1 MPEVG
6 SWAGDVGSAGRAA
19 ACSIGALLC
28 ATAVLGADGPEGSVG
43 GCVCGRGEGSAP
55 LCWGCR
61 VGGAA
66 GVGAVGR
73 EWGDQCLK
81 AGEQWVRAVA
91 VLYG

>member
-43 GCVCGRGEGSAP
+43 GVCVWPWGGLSPSVLGVQS
-55 LCWGCR
+55 WGCSW
-61 VGGAA
+61 GGSS
-66 GVGAVGR
+66 
-73 EWGDQCLK
+73 
-81 AGEQWVRAVA
+81 GERM
-91 VLYG
+91 G